1 MRAPPPELLSWT
13 SALTRPGRTVLLG
26 MNGPQGA
33 GKSTLA
39 AWLVEALG
47 TQGIRA
53 FALSID
59 DLYLTHAEQRALASA
74 HPDDRTLAQRG
85 YPGTHDVALGT
96 AVLSALKAGQ
106 GVLVPSYDKSA
117 HAGRGDRAPRERW
130 RRTEPGLDLVIVE
143 GWMLGFRPV
152 AEPPPELARPNRL
165 LAAYA
170 AWDALL
176 DAMILLEAPDLDCVV
191 TWRVDA
197 EAARRA
203 AGQGALSEP
212 EARDYIERFLPA
224 YRTWAPGLLAHPPGR
239 QALRVRLG
247 PDRGVLSVQALAPAG
262 PAR

>member
-1 MRAPPPELLSWT
+1 M
-13 SALTRPGRTVLLG
+13 LLG
-26 MNGPQGA
+26 INGPQGA

-39 AWLVEALG
+39 GSLVEALG
-47 TQGIRA
+47 TRGIRA

-85 YPGTHDVALGT
+85 YPGTHDVALGV
-96 AVLSALKAGQ
+96 AVLTALKAGQ
-106 GVLVPSYDKSA
+106 GVVVPSYDKSA

-130 RRTEPGLDLVIVE
+130 REAEPGLDLVIFE

-152 AEPPPELARPNRL
+152 GEPPPELARTNRL

-176 DAMILLEAPDLDCVV
+176 DAMILLEAPDLEAIV
-191 TWRVDA
+191 TWRIDA

-203 AGQGALSEP
+203 SGQGALTEA

-224 YRTWAPGLLAHPPGR
+224 YRTWAPGLLARPPVR
-239 QALRVRLG
+239 EALRVRLG
-247 PDRGVLSVQALAPAG
+247 PDRGALSVQPLAPTRQ
-262 PAR
+262 AR